1 MCLECSSNEYAIDP
15 DSGNCVKCDENCSI
29 CINTDQEFPD
39 QSDLITNMGLSFLK
53 CLQCLPGFTISLN
66 GKNC

>member
-1 MCLECSSNEYAIDP
+1 MCLECSSNEYAIDQ

-39 QSDLITNMGLSFLK
+39 QSD
-53 CLQCLPGFTISLN
+53 
-66 GKNC
+66 